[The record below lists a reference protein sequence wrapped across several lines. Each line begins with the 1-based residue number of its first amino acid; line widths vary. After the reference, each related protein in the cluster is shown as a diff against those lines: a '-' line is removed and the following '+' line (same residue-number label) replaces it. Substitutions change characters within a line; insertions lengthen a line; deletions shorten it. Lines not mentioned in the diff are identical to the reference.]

1 MSLKSRIDRL
11 FRIVEPVG
19 GKISIM
25 VFAVTPEDKPV
36 ERELPKEWANL
47 EFEPFLPADL
57 PQQLSKAATLGELE
71 KICKKAGYGLDILPV
86 ASINEDLWGKD
97 EAD

>member
-47 EFEPFLPADL
+47 EFEPFLPQEL
-57 PQQLSKAATLGELE
+57 PQQLSKAKTLGELD
-71 KICKKAGYGLDILPV
+71 KLCRKTGYGLDILPV

>member
-47 EFEPFLPADL
+47 EFEPFLPQEL
-57 PQQLSKAATLGELE
+57 SQQLSKAATLGELD
-71 KICKKAGYGLDILPV
+71 KLCRKTGFGLDILPV
-86 ASINEDLWGKD
+86 ASINEDLWAD
-97 EAD
+97 EDN

>member
-47 EFEPFLPADL
+47 EFETFLPQEL
-57 PQQLSKAATLGELE
+57 PQQLSKAKTLGELD
-71 KICKKAGYGLDILPV
+71 KLCRKTGFGLDILPV
-86 ASINEDLWGKD
+86 TSINEDLWAD
-97 EAD
+97 EDN

>member
-1 MSLKSRIDRL
+1 MSLKSRIDKL

-25 VFAVTPEDKPV
+25 VFAITPEDKPV

-57 PQQLSKAATLGELE
+57 PQQLSKAKTLGELD
-71 KICKKAGYGLDILPV
+71 KLCRKTGYGLDILPV

>member
-47 EFEPFLPADL
+47 EFEPFLPQEL
-57 PQQLSKAATLGELE
+57 PQQLSKAKTLGELD
-71 KICKKAGYGLDILPV
+71 KLCRKTGFGLDILPV
-86 ASINEDLWGKD
+86 TSINEDLWAD
-97 EAD
+97 EDN

>member
-47 EFEPFLPADL
+47 EFEPFLPQEL
-57 PQQLSKAATLGELE
+57 SEPLSKAATLGELD
-71 KICKKAGYGLDILPV
+71 KLCRKTGFGLDILPV
-86 ASINEDLWGKD
+86 ASINEDLWAD